1 MKKFFFRLCTSE
13 RKGLCTASNNTA
25 QYFKTLSMSKQFQFL
40 VVFFLSMLIL
50 QCTKKLGEDSSYVPV
65 NITCTLTKNVDSA
78 RILIQG
84 KWNWVQEE
92 RAIQRGGYIAYFTP
106 HTEGHTEGLKFNKDT
121 VFFIKNDVIL
131 DTSKF
136 DFRPY
141 SEFSNY
147 PPDPNLIV
155 IVYYNIHSGNSNSG
169 GTPFK
174 ICKDYFIL
182 QFQFFDDNRGDFTY
196 KKIN

>member
-1 MKKFFFRLCTSE
+1 M
-13 RKGLCTASNNTA
+13 
-25 QYFKTLSMSKQFQFL
+25 
-40 VVFFLSMLIL
+40 
-50 QCTKKLGEDSSYVPV
+50 
-65 NITCTLTKNVDSA
+65 
-78 RILIQG
+78 
-84 KWNWVQEE
+84 
-92 RAIQRGGYIAYFTP
+92 
-106 HTEGHTEGLKFNKDT
+106 
-121 VFFIKNDVIL
+121 IL

-155 IVYYNIHSGNSNSG
+155 IFYYNIHSGNSNGG